1 MDPSAGEELAEA
13 MYLAEVNGLNL
24 QCVHSKLIQ
33 AGGDNGDG
41 SAVIM
46 MMLTLQLERK
56 AVRPRGILMNKLD
69 ARRDSDS
76 SQSPINVDRLMRANG
91 SKP

>member
-13 MYLAEVNGLNL
+13 IYLAEVNGLNL

-33 AGGDNGDG
+33 AGGDSGDG

-46 MMLTLQLERK
+46 MMLTLQSGK
-56 AVRPRGILMNKLD
+56 K
-69 ARRDSDS
+69 S
-76 SQSPINVDRLMRANG
+76 S
-91 SKP
+91 